1 MTAAG
6 VRTEA
11 SVFSNIPSS
20 FYNHFQ
26 FWSNIEYGQDL
37 KSLQSHIVGH
47 PEGSCYFKCCR
58 YISCKLRAY
67 LHKMWMEGELV
78 STASHHPPQTYKHG
92 SARIR
97 PEEKLVRRIL
107 QSWKNLHT
115 NILHHTEAVYIN
127 LNQIIT
133 FVIMVKRHFFK

>member
-47 PEGSCYFKCCR
+47 REGSCYFKCCR
-58 YISCKLRAY
+58 YISRKPRAY

-78 STASHHPPQTYKHG
+78 STSSHHPPQAYKHG

-97 PEEKLVRRIL
+97 PKEKLVRRIL
-107 QSWKNLHT
+107 QSWKNLQT
-115 NILHHTEAVYIN
+115 NILHHTEAGKVLIN
-127 LNQIIT
+127 IKQILS
-133 FVIMVKRHFFK
+133 FRVKRQM